1 MTQDCTVVLQKEDFR
16 DFAIGDFPYHY
27 GAHGEYHYWP
37 IKGYRGNWYEP
48 TIKSRWRSAHW
59 VVIESDGEHLMTH
72 ATLSTD
78 CWGVLVTGDEGW
90 EDYAASATVRPL
102 SLQGPC
108 GLAARYQDSRNY
120 YSLTFEGSGDKLQLL
135 KHAHEG
141 RSVLAETAF
150 VYDCDTTYRLTI
162 RASGDQLTGCIVPL
176 KRAART
182 GETPELGPIAE
193 LRARDASYPRGRV
206 ALWAVCPARF
216 GQVEVTTTPE
226 AKTFFV
232 HRRDAKQREVEEL
245 RERNPKPVLWKTIT
259 TTGFGTGRHVRFGD
273 LNGDGT
279 LEMVLAQNVKMID
292 GGNYGMISCLTA
304 VDLDGN
310 VLWRIGEP
318 SANPG
323 AGSPTADLPFQIFD
337 LDGDG
342 HAEVVY
348 CRDYMINVADGRT
361 GKLKY
366 QAPTPVAVHPEKYV
380 LVPDD
385 PTYRI
390 TGDSLAFANLRGG
403 PRAADLILKNR
414 YNQIW
419 AYDEQLNLRWT
430 DEHNTGHFLRV
441 YDVDGDGRDEIITG
455 YTLIDGDGKVLWQHT
470 HFVDHADEIAI
481 GKFDP
486 DRRDHQIAQAA
497 GEDGFLIFDEDGGLL
512 LQDHVGHVQ
521 RVSVAKYRPDVPGL
535 QYYVVTYW
543 GNAGIIVCYDAKGR
557 RLHSLEPTSL
567 GNVLSPV
574 NWTGDGTEYALLNP
588 SVRHGGLLDGWG
600 RRVVLFPD
608 DGHPDLC
615 AEALDLTGDGRDE
628 LVVWDMDRIFIYT
641 QDCPYRGER
650 IYTPVRLPHHNMSN
664 YRADESLPAW
674 QDVRR

>member
-1 MTQDCTVVLQKEDFR
+1 MADGTGGADGRDEVLLQGEDFR
-16 DFAIGDFPYHY
+16 DFQLGAFPHHY

-37 IKGYRGNWYEP
+37 IEGYRGRWYEP
-48 TIKSRWRSAHW
+48 TIKSRWRSPHW
-59 VVIESDGEHLMTH
+59 TVIESGGEHLMVQT
-72 ATLSTD
+72 TLSAD
-78 CWGVLVTGDEGW
+78 CASVLVTGDPDW
-90 EDYAASATVRPL
+90 ADYTVACTVRPL

-120 YSLTFEGSGDKLQLL
+120 YSLSVDGSGAALRLL
-135 KHAHEG
+135 KHTHEG
-141 RSVLAETAF
+141 LTTLAEAPF
-150 VYDCDTTYRLTI
+150 AYDCDTTYRFEVRVAGERIAGVVDGAERL
-162 RASGDQLTGCIVPL
+162 RAS
-176 KRAART
+176 
-182 GETPELGPIAE
+182 
-193 LRARDASYPRGRV
+193 DASFARGRV
-206 ALWAVCPARF
+206 ALWGVCPTRF
-216 GQVEVTTTPE
+216 GRVAVT
-226 AKTFFV
+226 AARAAQRAFAD
-232 HRRDAKQREVEEL
+232 RRDARERELAEL
-245 RERNPKPVLWKTIT
+245 RERNPRPVLWKTIS

-273 LNGDGT
+273 LDGDGR
-279 LEMVLAQNVKMID
+279 LELVLAQNVKMID

-310 VLWRIGEP
+310 ILWRIGEP
-318 SANPG
+318 SAAPA
-323 AGSPTADLPFQIFD
+323 AGTLTADVPVQIYD

-348 CRDYMINVADGRT
+348 CRDYTINVADGRT

-366 QAPTPVAVHPEKYV
+366 QAPTPVAVHPEQYV

-403 PRAADLILKNR
+403 PRAADLLLKNR

-419 AYDEQLNLRWT
+419 AYDDRLNLLWT
-430 DEHNTGHFLRV
+430 DAHNTGHFLRV
-441 YDVDGDGRDEIITG
+441 CDVDGDGRDEVMTG
-455 YTLIDGDGKVLWQHT
+455 YTLLDGDGKVIWQHT
-470 HFVDHADEIAI
+470 HFVDHADEIAV
-481 GKFDP
+481 GRFDP
-486 DRRDHQIAQAA
+486 DRDDHQIAQAA
-497 GEDGFLIFDEDGGLL
+497 GEDGFLLFGADGELL
-512 LQDHVGHVQ
+512 RQDHVGHVQ

-543 GNAGIIVCYDAKGR
+543 GNAGIIVLFDAAGR

-600 RRVVLFPD
+600 RRVVLLPE

-615 AEALDLTGDGRDE
+615 AEALDLTGDPRDE

-641 QDCPYRGER
+641 QDRPFRGQQ
-650 IYTPVRLPHHNMSN
+650 IYAPIRLPHHNMSN

-674 QDVRR
+674 KAAGG